1 MNNAHDQKVDICNQ
15 VHRDQPHEGFVVLVS
30 YAVIQPF
37 AVVVE
42 CAHSSVA
49 FTSVLCPLLNVS
61 EAYVSDVDKFGVKLS
76 GIYRVVL

>member
-1 MNNAHDQKVDICNQ
+1 MDNAHYQKVDICDQ

-30 YAVIQPF
+30 YAVVQPF

-49 FTSVLCPLLNVS
+49 FTSMLCPLLHVC
-61 EAYVSDVDKFGVKLS
+61 EAYVTDVDKVGIKFSGVN
-76 GIYRVVL
+76 GVVL